1 LQPSTGHSIS
11 KTEVSYT
18 DWIVVTFML
27 IWVSVLADM
36 CKAFVAYIMLHYM
49 HVAQYNVL

>member
-18 DWIVVTFML
+18 DWIVV
-27 IWVSVLADM
+27 A
-36 CKAFVAYIMLHYM
+36 IM
-49 HVAQYNVL
+49 

>member
-18 DWIVVTFML
+18 DRIL
-27 IWVSVLADM
+27 
-36 CKAFVAYIMLHYM
+36 VAVM
-49 HVAQYNVL
+49 